1 MSYFASNKPVMK
13 KIGETIRNIRESK
26 KISQYAV
33 AYGMDITQAAYSK
46 IERGETEAKAS
57 HLYLIA
63 GILEVS
69 VYDLLPPSLGNS
81 AIDGND
87 YLLKPIVI
95 RLKQYWYTMIAK
107 RRLKKYQQS
116 KALS

>member
-1 MSYFASNKPVMK
+1 MK
-13 KIGETIRNIRESK
+13 RIGELIRETREAK

-33 AYGMDITQAAYSK
+33 AYSMGISQAAYSK

-63 GILEVS
+63 GILNVS
-69 VYDLLPPSLGNS
+69 IYDLLPPSLTNS
-81 AIDGND
+81 AISGRD

-95 RLKQYWYTMIAK
+95 KLKQYWYGNIA
-107 RRLKKYQQS
+107 RRRMRKFKTI
-116 KALS
+116 

>member
-1 MSYFASNKPVMK
+1 MK
-13 KIGETIRNIRESK
+13 KIGETIRSIRESK
-26 KISQYAV
+26 RISQYAV
-33 AYGMDITQAAYSK
+33 AYAMDISQAAYSK

-63 GILEVS
+63 GVLEVS

-87 YLLKPIVI
+87 YLLKPII
-95 RLKQYWYTMIAK
+95 IKLKQYWYAMVAK
-107 RRLKKYQQS
+107 RKLRKY
-116 KALS
+116 KAE